1 MEFTNKNPKL
11 VESSAFG
18 DSDKGSCSEAPQIG
32 ATVQVPVEHWADKT
46 PLKGGGGPPPPS
58 DPSSENLEGLT
69 EKVGT
74 FGLRATSKK
83 RCGAANKRARS
94 ARVAEA
100 LSGDSGGG

>member
-46 PLKGGGGPPPPS
+46 PLKGGG
-58 DPSSENLEGLT
+58 DPRLPAT
-69 EKVGT
+69 QARRT
-74 FGLRATSKK
+74 WRA
-83 RCGAANKRARS
+83 
-94 ARVAEA
+94 
-100 LSGDSGGG
+100 